1 MRRTADGGIDTL
13 AEFLRDFFEKISA
26 NPFPQVT
33 GPFQ

>member
-13 AEFLRDFFEKISA
+13 AELLQEFFEKISA

-33 GPFQ
+33 ASHQ